1 MDRKRKI
8 LVDEDNERRTQ
19 AEVLLNAYSREL
31 ERQRL
36 AAGAQ
41 GLLLS
46 GDCKL
51 SFLMKYFHSLNRI
64 IS

>member
-1 MDRKRKI
+1 MHNERKI

-31 ERQRL
+31 ERRRL

-46 GDCKL
+46 GDGKL
-51 SFLMKYFHSLNRI
+51 SFLMKHFHSLKGV
-64 IS
+64 